1 MIAGLA
7 VHWQAL
13 DQKLAEY
20 LGPEAR
26 SKVERAFRLGA
37 EAHHGQ
43 ARKSGEPYITHPL
56 AVAGIL
62 ADMRLDADGLCAAIL
77 HDTLEDTPV
86 SHAELAEH
94 FGADV
99 AELVDGVTKLDKVKF
114 RSRQEANAESF
125 RKMML
130 AMARDLRVILIKLA
144 DRLHNMRTLDAMS
157 DESRRRIALETLEI
171 YAPIAQRLGMN
182 AIKAELQRY
191 GFAAYHPLRHRVLE
205 DRLRQLY
212 GNRREGVEKIQ
223 HTIAAK
229 LDHEGIPARLV
240 SRVKSPY
247 SIYTKMK
254 TEHKTLAQVLDVYGV
269 RVVVRETMQCYM
281 ALGAVHSLFKPVDGR
296 FRDFIAMPKANGY
309 QSLHTVVLA
318 DDDRPVE
325 VQIRT
330 AAMHEHAEHG
340 VVEALRAVEV
350 GGGDFEPGGDV
361 GIQHDLA
368 PGEGRAQR
376 TDGSVRTPCC
386 QRAVS
391 RLAAGARYNPRL
403 AIAGNPCMSA
413 VRNTKPISLT
423 QFLIEEQ
430 RVLQKEQVCKLIG
443 SGFYFLQ
450 TNHIRICSF

>member
-1 MIAGLA
+1 VTEATVRERADATAGLA
-7 VHWQAL
+7 GHWLAL

-86 SHAELAEH
+86 SHAELAEQ

-171 YAPIAQRLGMN
+171 YAPDRAT
-182 AIKAELQRY
+182 
-191 GFAAYHPLRHRVLE
+191 PRHER
-205 DRLRQLY
+205 
-212 GNRREGVEKIQ
+212 
-223 HTIAAK
+223 
-229 LDHEGIPARLV
+229 
-240 SRVKSPY
+240 
-247 SIYTKMK
+247 
-254 TEHKTLAQVLDVYGV
+254 
-269 RVVVRETMQCYM
+269 
-281 ALGAVHSLFKPVDGR
+281 
-296 FRDFIAMPKANGY
+296 
-309 QSLHTVVLA
+309 
-318 DDDRPVE
+318 
-325 VQIRT
+325 
-330 AAMHEHAEHG
+330 
-340 VVEALRAVEV
+340 
-350 GGGDFEPGGDV
+350 
-361 GIQHDLA
+361 
-368 PGEGRAQR
+368 
-376 TDGSVRTPCC
+376 
-386 QRAVS
+386 
-391 RLAAGARYNPRL
+391 
-403 AIAGNPCMSA
+403 
-413 VRNTKPISLT
+413 
-423 QFLIEEQ
+423 
-430 RVLQKEQVCKLIG
+430 
-443 SGFYFLQ
+443 
-450 TNHIRICSF
+450 